1 MSATTRN
8 HQRPTEPR
16 LEKKLPKDVF
26 PPRAYSEP
34 NSDLSGS
41 LGDRHQHVVVIAYS
55 TGIACYT
62 DGVLFTFFLCRAN
75 ARHR

>member
-16 LEKKLPKDVF
+16 LEEKLPKDVF

-41 LGDRHQHVVVIAYS
+41 LGDRHQHVVVIA
-55 TGIACYT
+55 
-62 DGVLFTFFLCRAN
+62 
-75 ARHR
+75 

>member
-26 PPRAYSEP
+26 RLAPTASRIPISRV
-34 NSDLSGS
+34 LS
-41 LGDRHQHVVVIAYS
+41 V
-55 TGIACYT
+55 T
-62 DGVLFTFFLCRAN
+62 DTN
-75 ARHR
+75 MWW